1 MFERFTDRARQVVV
15 LAQQAARDRSDDG
28 IGSEHLLLAVFR
40 VPENLGLTVLTAFSV
55 TEDAVLAE
63 LDRGG
68 GLGEA
73 DAERLATLGI
83 DLDEV
88 RRRVEESFGAGALDN
103 TRAAGGRRKRP
114 TGHIPFTREAKKV
127 MELSLREAI
136 RMRHNYIGVEHIVL
150 GMLHDGTGPAG
161 EVLARRAPRPGADAT
176 GVAAGIFAGRNARL
190 EAARVIVEELLRGKR
205 AG

>member
-15 LAQQAARDRSDDG
+15 TAQQVARERQDDR
-28 IGSEHLLLAVFR
+28 IGSEHLLLATYE
-40 VPENLGLTVLTAFSV
+40 VPENLGLVVLTAFSV
-55 TEDAVLAE
+55 TKDDVLAE
-63 LDRGG
+63 LDRSG

-150 GMLHDGTGPAG
+150 GMLHDSTGRAG
-161 EVLARRAPRPGADAT
+161 EILARRALRPGGDDT
-176 GVAAGIFAGRNARL
+176 GAAEQWFRSGNPQL
-190 EAARVIVEELLRGKR
+190 EAGRVIVEELLRGKR